1 MSINMGNSIV
11 GQREIIKWLSTTC
24 LCKCSFT
31 SMNVCQINWF
41 WSTKERASFIIHLW
55 WYDSKAVTLA
65 RALNLWVAC
74 AFGKISIIPW
84 SSSCTSPCPDSS
96 QGSLEFRWSP
106 GDEHRNIW
114 LQLNIVWLNLG
125 ILGKVGLSVLATKCC
140 HLPVLWGQDLL
151 HIQRVCRLNKVD
163 ENLPQRT
170 PYKCIFRRN
179 GSAVAKVV

>member
-1 MSINMGNSIV
+1 MHYKLRRPLGVLENSLV
-11 GQREIIKWLSTTC
+11 KFYQYLYD
-24 LCKCSFT
+24 
-31 SMNVCQINWF
+31 
-41 WSTKERASFIIHLW
+41 LW
-55 WYDSKAVTLA
+55 AVTLA

-84 SSSCTSPCPDSS
+84 SSSCTSPGPDSS

-114 LQLNIVWLNLG
+114 LQLNIVWWDLG

-151 HIQRVCRLNKVD
+151 HVQSVCRLNKVD
-163 ENLPQRT
+163 GNLPQRR
-170 PYKCIFRRN
+170 PINVFFAGMALLLLKLFKNFRL
-179 GSAVAKVV
+179 A